1 MFRFVKGIAC
11 IFTALTSNA
20 YAVTFT
26 VDTTSDVAITACSAA
41 ASDCSLRGAMI
52 RADADAVL
60 DTIAFN
66 IPPGEAGCDAS
77 SGVCRIS
84 LLSSGEAN
92 LQPLVIDGYTQPGAA
107 ANTIAANVGGSNA
120 QLRIELFGGSCGAS
134 CPGVRMGNSL
144 TVRGLIINGFAQ
156 AGINV
161 GDFFFSLAGSN
172 SVIEGNFIGTNFDGT
187 SATSNFRGINVN
199 GGSNRAINVR
209 IGGNSPAARNV
220 ISGNRDDGIASGGN
234 TVQILGNLIGSNA
247 AGTQPLANGANG
259 ILVVGCGFAEG
270 QNHSIGS
277 ADSQARNLISGN
289 TGHGVRIT
297 HGNCADP
304 QGNSVRGNYIG
315 TDITGLLPMPNGNAN
330 SPANVAVEVIFGLT
344 SVQNSVGG
352 IAPGE
357 GNLIANAISGVR
369 LSSAGGQI
377 ARGNRIRNHAQLGLT
392 NNSSGLQDRRRPNDT
407 SDADALTN
415 GAAGR
420 LQNFPDVTGF
430 SVNAG
435 NASISYRVDSAIAN
449 SIYPLQ
455 VDFYKAEGD
464 EGSEYLGSDTYTAA
478 QAQTIKAVSLALPNS
493 ITLTAQDVIIASA
506 VDNEANQSEF
516 SFYPLTLQIET
527 PVPSACGGNVR
538 IFCDAFESDPQR
550 SIEVTV
556 RGTSPLFK
564 PNGNVRLSDNRGA
577 SCMLTLVPTVTAL
590 TSSGRCVLANSGAP
604 GAIIITAEYDTFNGA
619 FGDGV
624 TGGNVTQSSNFTIP
638 AN

>member
-84 LLSSGEAN
+84 SLSAGEI
-92 LQPLVIDGYTQPGAA
+92 LFSPLVIDGYTQPGAA
-107 ANTIAANVGGSNA
+107 VNTIAANVGGSNA
-120 QLRIELFGGSCGAS
+120 RLRIELFGGSCGAS
-134 CPGVRMGNSL
+134 CQGVRTGNSA

-156 AGINV
+156 AGMFV
-161 GDFFFSLAGSN
+161 GGND

-187 SATSNFRGINVN
+187 SAVPNLRGINVTA
-199 GGSNRAINVR
+199 GPNRAINVR

-289 TGHGVRIT
+289 IGHGVRIT

-478 QAQTIKAVSLALPNS
+478 QAQTIKAVSLALPNG
-493 ITLTAQDVIIASA
+493 IALTAQDVIIASA

-604 GAIIITAEYDTFNGA
+604 GAIIITAEYDTFSGA